1 MITAIELKPFHAH
14 CCLWVQL

>member
-14 CCLWVQL
+14 CCLWV